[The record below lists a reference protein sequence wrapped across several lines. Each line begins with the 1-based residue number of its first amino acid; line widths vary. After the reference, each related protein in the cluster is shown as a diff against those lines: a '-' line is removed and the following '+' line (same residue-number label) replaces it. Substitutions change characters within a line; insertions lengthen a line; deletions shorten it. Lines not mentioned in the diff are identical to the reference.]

1 MATLRPPSVITDEFL
16 RTLVAVGQVDL
27 LVGLPTFNN
36 ATTVK
41 PIVEAVHVAFARCFP
56 RLRTTLVNSDG
67 GSVDGTPEIV
77 QSVTEASDGPSR
89 ALRTIHRVATSH
101 AGALGKGSALR
112 TVFAAADL
120 TQARAVVVLDPDIT
134 SVQPEWIE
142 RLARPVLERHLDY
155 VGPVYARRPFEGP
168 LVRQIVRPLFQAA
181 YGVPMREP
189 VGGEL
194 ACSGRFAAHCL
205 KQSVWDMALTRY
217 GMDIWL
223 AGEAVAGGFAVGEA
237 ALGPRT
243 PMRSSGRL
251 GLAELFN
258 YVVGALFACLELHED
273 YWTADHEP
281 REIVSCGELEP
292 LPPEGAP
299 PASDSE
305 GDLERDV
312 ADLEPILQNCLAP
325 ETLAGLQQAAQRDDD
340 AIGDELWVRLLGDFM
355 LAHARQT
362 MGRDHLLQALVPLY
376 RARVASFVEAHRHD
390 PPEAVEAAL
399 EALTEAC
406 GRQRA
411 AWIERWRA

>member
-1 MATLRPPSVITDEFL
+1 MATMRPPSVINDDFL

-41 PIVEAVHVAFARCFP
+41 SIVEAVHAAFARYFP

-67 GSVDGTPEIV
+67 GSLDGTPEIV
-77 QSVTEASDGPSR
+77 QSVTEASVGETR
-89 ALRTIHRVATSH
+89 ALRTIHRVGTSH
-101 AGALGKGSALR
+101 PGSLGKGSALR

-120 TQARAVVVLDPDIT
+120 TQARAVVVLDPDII
-134 SVQPEWIE
+134 SVRPEWIE
-142 RLARPVLERHLDY
+142 RLARPVLERNLDY

-168 LVRQIVRPLFQAA
+168 LVRHIVRPVFQAA

-194 ACSGRFAAHCL
+194 ACSGRFARHCL

-223 AGEAVAGGFAVGEA
+223 AGEAVAGGFEVGEA

-243 PMRSSGRL
+243 PMRASGRL
-251 GLAELFN
+251 GLGDLFS
-258 YVVGALFACLELHED
+258 YVVGALFACLELHQD
-273 YWTADHEP
+273 YWTGDRAP
-281 REIVSCGELEP
+281 REIPLNGSLEP
-292 LPPEGAP
+292 LPPEDGP
-299 PASDSE
+299 QSVESD
-305 GDLERDV
+305 GDLARDV
-312 ADLEPILQNCLAP
+312 TDLEPILHSCLAP
-325 ETLAGLQQAAQRDDD
+325 ETLAGLQHAAFAGDGT
-340 AIGDELWVRLLGDFM
+340 IGDELWVRLLGDFM
-355 LAHARQT
+355 LAHARQL
-362 MGRDHLLQALVPLY
+362 MGRDHLLQAMVPLY
-376 RARVASFVEAHRHD
+376 RTRVASFVAAHRHD
-390 PPEAVEAAL
+390 PPEAVEAAFD
-399 EALTEAC
+399 ALVAAC

>member
-1 MATLRPPSVITDEFL
+1 MPAMRPPSVLTDEFL
-16 RTLVAVGQVDL
+16 RSLVAVGQVDL

-36 ATTVK
+36 AATVK
-41 PIVEAVHVAFARCFP
+41 PIAEAVHVAFARYFP

-77 QSVTEASDGPSR
+77 QSATEACDGPTR
-89 ALRTIHRVATSH
+89 ALRTIHRVVTSH
-101 AGALGKGSALR
+101 ASALGKGSALR
-112 TVFAAADL
+112 AVFAATDL

-134 SVQPEWIE
+134 SVTPEWIE
-142 RLARPVLERHLDY
+142 RLARPVLEHRLDY

-168 LVRQIVRPLFQAA
+168 LVRHLVRPLFQAA

-189 VGGEL
+189 VGGEF
-194 ACSGRFAAHCL
+194 ACSGRYAAHCL

-223 AGEAVAGGFAVGEA
+223 AGEAVAGGFDVGEA

-243 PMRSSGRL
+243 PMRVSGRL

-258 YVVGALFACLELHED
+258 YVVGALFACLELHGD
-273 YWTADHEP
+273 YWTADHDA
-281 REIVSCGELEP
+281 RELPSYGTLEP
-292 LPPEGAP
+292 LAPDGAP
-299 PASDSE
+299 PTAE
-305 GDLERDV
+305 TQGDLARDV
-312 ADLEPILQNCLAP
+312 ADLAPILQSCLAP
-325 ETLAGLQQAAQRDDD
+325 ETLAGLQQAAQQEGG

-355 LAHARQT
+355 LAHARQA

-390 PPEAVEAAL
+390 APEAVETAL
-399 EALTEAC
+399 ESLATTC
-406 GRQRA
+406 RRQRP
-411 AWIERWRA
+411 AWVERWRA